1 MQVQAFL
8 TRHQTAWNSAWQVA
22 GLRPPDASLL
32 NALTTAYSEPHR
44 HYHTLEHLDACLRH
58 LDDMRDSALHLH
70 EVALALWFHDALYIV
85 GATDNEQRSAD
96 WAGTELR
103 AAGAPQAVADR
114 VHALVMVTRHNQP
127 PQTPDEALL
136 LDVDL
141 AILGAPAAV
150 FDAYEQQ
157 IFREY
162 ACIPPAAFRSNRA
175 RILQGFVDR
184 EQIYHTPRLRDQR
197 EAQARTN
204 LARSIRALVC

>member
-1 MQVQAFL
+1 MQAQAFL
-8 TRHQTAWNSAWQVA
+8 TRHQTAWHSAWQA
-22 GLRPPDASLL
+22 LAPRPPATSVLA
-32 NALTTAYSEPHR
+32 ALTTRYCEPHR

-58 LDDMRDSALHLH
+58 LDGSADLAHNRH
-70 EVALALWFHDALYIV
+70 EITLALWFHDALYAI

-103 AAGAPQAVADR
+103 VAGAPQAVADR
-114 VHALVMVTRHNQP
+114 VQALVMVTRHDKR

-157 IFREY
+157 IMREY
-162 ACIPPAAFRSNRA
+162 AAVPPAAFRRNRA
-175 RILQGFVDR
+175 RILQGFLDR
-184 EQIYHTPRLRDQR
+184 EQLYHTPRWRDQR

-204 LARSIRALVC
+204 LARSIRTLAR